1 MPNHDVHWR
10 VGAISGGSYA
20 LYMGY
25 GQPAWHVVAETAG
38 GVLGGIAGG
47 VLPDRIDT
55 PDSPRH
61 RAEAHS
67 MAVTGVAGRFVSQQL
82 PEWQALLRAH
92 ADRFSAKRAQSKSPL
107 EQFVFWLLEFSWHT
121 TKIPTQKPALTLMRR
136 LAPRRGGQL
145 DITTVCRDAWRPRR
159 LWERRRFGLVL
170 MEPTKILPRT
180 SPSRIRR
187 GNQSSPRN
195 NTNFRFALRDS
206 EIGEALFSGFP
217 GTKVL
222 VWSLSV

>member
-107 EQFVFWLLEFSWHT
+107 EQFVFWLLEFS
-121 TKIPTQKPALTLMRR
+121 
-136 LAPRRGGQL
+136 
-145 DITTVCRDAWRPRR
+145 CRF
-159 LWERRRFGLVL
+159 LVGLVSGAL
-170 MEPTKILPRT
+170 AGYSSHLVLDFLTPMSLPL
-180 SPSRIRR
+180 I
-187 GNQSSPRN
+187 
-195 NTNFRFALRDS
+195 
-206 EIGEALFSGFP
+206 
-217 GTKVL
+217 
-222 VWSLSV
+222 